1 MKEIITAL
9 ILWISANTYYN
20 TDHPL
25 PNIVFLSQEEMN
37 SMYYK
42 DNDHEP
48 NSLHGMYDK
57 DNDLIILP
65 DTWDGREPWDLGV
78 LLHEM
83 IHYYQ
88 DMNEMVSS
96 NENDYIS
103 YCAPSCF
110 CQIPSIH
117 VTIPFKFQMRH
128 SSKLG
133 GHFNLSRTVIRWT
146 QLHMV

>member
-25 PNIVFLSQEEMN
+25 PNILFLSQEEMN

-48 NSLHGMYDK
+48 NSLHGMDDK

-65 DTWDGREPWDLGV
+65 DTWDGRKAWDLGV

-88 DMNEMVSS
+88 DMNEMAFLCTQEMEKDSWPIQQFYLKNVHAYDWDYDQLWYIMIS
-96 NENDYIS
+96 NCSD
-103 YCAPSCF
+103 
-110 CQIPSIH
+110 
-117 VTIPFKFQMRH
+117 PF
-128 SSKLG
+128 
-133 GHFNLSRTVIRWT
+133 TY
-146 QLHMV
+146 